1 MSAPY
6 VHPLTHH
13 AVLAVHG
20 PDAAKFLQGQLTCN
34 INYLS
39 PSQAGLGA
47 RCTVKGRMLAS
58 FYIAAQSEGFLLIL
72 PSEQLESL
80 RADLA
85 KYAVFSKVTISDAS
99 AAWQLFGLSADAAL
113 INAWQL
119 GEQAGQCVAHEHG
132 LMIRLHDGRAL
143 LCLNSSADSSALLS
157 GLASADENT
166 WQLANIQA
174 GLAEV
179 TAATRELFIPQMLA
193 LQSLG
198 GVSFK
203 KGCYT
208 GQEIVARMQYLGRLK
223 RHLQR
228 LQAAADT
235 SLQPGME
242 LFSPVHSSSV
252 GEVVSVARHGGQQ
265 ELLAVVQDDAVSAGQ
280 LFAGSLDGAPLSVLT
295 LAIHSDHDRDIS
307 R

>member
-6 VHPLTHH
+6 AHPLTHH
-13 AVLAVHG
+13 AVLAVRG

-39 PSQAGLGA
+39 PSQASLGA

-58 FYIAAQSEGFLLIL
+58 FYIAMQDDDFLLIL
-72 PSEQLESL
+72 PSEQLEAL

-85 KYAVFSKVTISDAS
+85 KYAVFSKITISDAS
-99 AAWQLFGLSADAAL
+99 AAWQLFGLSTDAPL
-113 INAWQL
+113 IDAWRL
-119 GEQAGQCVAHEHG
+119 GEHAAQCAQHEHG

-143 LCLNSSADSSALLS
+143 LCLASSIDSAPLLS
-157 GLASADENT
+157 GLTTADANT

-179 TAATRELFIPQMLA
+179 TAATRDLFIPQMLA

-235 SLQPGME
+235 PLQAGME

-252 GEVVSVARHGGQQ
+252 GEVVCAARHGDQQ

-280 LFAGSLDGAPLSVLT
+280 LFAGSPDGAPLNVLT
-295 LAIHSDHDRDIS
+295 LAVQSDHDRDIS

>member
-13 AVLAVHG
+13 AVLAVRG

-39 PSQAGLGA
+39 PSQASLGA
-47 RCTVKGRMLAS
+47 RCTIKGRMLAS
-58 FYIAAQSEGFLLIL
+58 FYIAMQDDGFLLIL
-72 PSEQLESL
+72 PSEQLEAL

-85 KYAVFSKVTISDAS
+85 KYAVFSKITISDAS
-99 AAWQLFGLSADAAL
+99 AAWQLFGLSADAPL
-113 INAWQL
+113 IDAWRL
-119 GEQAGQCVAHEHG
+119 GEHAAQCAQHEHG

-143 LCLNSSADSSALLS
+143 LCLASSIDSAPLLS
-157 GLASADENT
+157 GLTTAGANT

-179 TAATRELFIPQMLA
+179 TAATRDLFIPQMLA

-235 SLQPGME
+235 PLQAGME

-252 GEVVSVARHGGQQ
+252 GEVVCAARHGDQQ

-280 LFAGSLDGAPLSVLT
+280 LFAGSPDGAPLNVLT
-295 LAIHSDHDRDIS
+295 LAVQSDHDRDIS